1 MQDLVEVMTGS
12 TGDVRW
18 TVLAGREPD
27 GDVLSMVRRQR
38 GSAEATSGM
47 GGPALYRGQL
57 VNSWSGRTTGL
68 PPFVLV
74 RAAPAVIA
82 VTAALES
89 GARVDLPLSEVVTE
103 FGLRFGAT
111 PLPEM
116 DRLVELIVKV
126 SSDP

>member
-1 MQDLVEVMTGS
+1 MQDLVEVMTG
-12 TGDVRW
+12 GADDVRW

-27 GDVLSMVRRQR
+27 GGVLSMVRRQR

-47 GGPALYRGQL
+47 GGPALYPGQL
-57 VNSWSGRTTGL
+57 VNSWFGRATGL

-82 VTAALES
+82 VTAALQS

-111 PLPEM
+111 SLPEM

-126 SSDP
+126 SSDL